1 MQDKT
6 THKYI
11 VWATNNYIHLG
22 DGYYPSQEMVPE
34 LIIGK
39 YTNIIQPRILKKQ
52 DEQAQRTRD
61 KAEVFTPLWICNKQN
76 NLVDEAWFGRNYI
89 FNKSE
94 GKTWTSN
101 PDKIIFPNGKK
112 WQDYVD
118 ARRLE
123 LSCGEA
129 PYLASRYDPVTGEQ
143 IEIENRIGILDRKL
157 RIVNENVDNTKD
169 WIKWVERAFQSSYG
183 YEYQGD
189 NILLARENLLL
200 TFIDYYQARFEK
212 NPSLLETK
220 KIANIIAWNIWQMD
234 GITMTAPYSEALP
247 KYQQLSMFDIIEETK
262 SQSLEAVSCKI
273 YDWRAQRSIEFKSM
287 VKGG

>member
-52 DEQAQRTRD
+52 DEQVQRTRD